1 MFNNYLKGIFV
12 MNYYEFTSFLL
23 YFVLVIGVGIYF
35 FVKNKSVSEKDYFLG
50 GRNMNGLV
58 SAFSAG
64 ASDMSAWVLM
74 GLPGAIYLSGLGQ
87 VWISIGLLI
96 GTVLSWIFVAP
107 RLRRF
112 AIKADDA
119 ITIPQFLSNRFKSKS
134 PVLKVACAVIFV
146 IGYCFYSASSVYACG
161 ILFNTLIPDI
171 SKEVAMVI
179 ATCIILVYTL
189 LGGFNAVCWTD
200 FFQGMLMLAALMIV
214 PIIALFVLKSS
225 GAIAPVVTKE
235 NYYNLMSSGAFDWES
250 IANILTGLGWG
261 LGYFGMP
268 HILIRFMAVKSEKE
282 MKKSQIIG
290 SCWTAL
296 ILLMATIVGLVGH
309 EYLGN
314 SMEGQKNLVFVE
326 TVRKIFDVGALA
338 LIGGLLISA
347 IVAAS
352 MSTADSQLLASSS
365 AFASDF
371 YKTTIK
377 KDASDKKML
386 MVGRIAVAVISVVA
400 LAIALAVQKFDLGGI
415 MELVSAAWSVF
426 GAAFGPVILLSLYWK
441 RLNYKGACAGIIS
454 GFAVS
459 VLWMIL
465 FNLDYYGF
473 SAVIVYTGLYE
484 IVPGFIAG
492 LIVAVSVSLFTE
504 EPDNEVK
511 QLFESAENYS
521 EN

>member
-1 MFNNYLKGIFV
+1 
-12 MNYYEFTSFLL
+12 MNYYELTSFIL
-23 YFVLVIGVGIYF
+23 YFVLVIGVGIFF
-35 FVKNKSVSEKDYFLG
+35 FVKSKSKSEKDYFLG

-58 SAFSAG
+58 SALSAG

-74 GLPGAIYLSGLGQ
+74 GLPGSIYLYGLGQ

-119 ITIPQFLSNRFKSKS
+119 ITIPQFLSNRFKTKS

-146 IGYCFYSASSVYACG
+146 IGYCFYAASSVYACG
-161 ILFNTLIPDI
+161 ELFNTLIPEID
-171 SKEVAMVI
+171 KYVAMII
-179 ATCIILVYTL
+179 ATVIILVYTL

-200 FFQGMLMLAALMIV
+200 FFQGLLMLAALMIV
-214 PIIALFVLKSS
+214 PIIALFVLNST
-225 GAIAPVVTKE
+225 GAVASVSTPE
-235 NYYNLMSSGAFDWES
+235 NYYNLLSSGSFDWKS
-250 IANILTGLGWG
+250 IASILTGLGWG

-282 MKKSQIIG
+282 MKKSQVIG
-290 SCWTAL
+290 STWTAL
-296 ILLMATIVGLVGH
+296 ILLMATVVGLVGH

-314 SMEGQKNLVFVE
+314 SMEGQKNLVFVSM
-326 TVRKIFDVGALA
+326 VRNIFGVGALA
-338 LIGGLLISA
+338 LFGGLLISA

-377 KDASDKKML
+377 KDATDKQML
-386 MVGRIAVAVISVVA
+386 FVGRIAVAVISV
-400 LAIALAVQKFDLGGI
+400 IALVIALLVQKFELGGI

-426 GAAFGPVILLSLYWK
+426 GAAFGPVILLALYWK
-441 RLNYKGACAGIIS
+441 RLNYKGACAGIIT

-465 FNLDYYGF
+465 FNLGYYGF
-473 SAVIVYTGLYE
+473 SAVIFDTGLYE

-492 LIVAVSVSLFTE
+492 LVVAIIVSLSTDKPDSRVE
-504 EPDNEVK
+504 ELFDSVK
-511 QLFESAENYS
+511 NYS
-521 EN
+521 EK

>member
-1 MFNNYLKGIFV
+1 
-12 MNYYEFTSFLL
+12 MNYYELTSFIL

-35 FVKNKSVSEKDYFLG
+35 FVKSKSSSEKDYFLG
-50 GRNMNGLV
+50 GRNMNGFV
-58 SAFSAG
+58 SALSAG

-74 GLPGAIYLSGLGQ
+74 GLPGSIYLYGLGQ
-87 VWISIGLLI
+87 VWISVGLLI

-171 SKEVAMVI
+171 SKETAMII
-179 ATCIILVYTL
+179 ATGIILVYTL

-200 FFQGMLMLAALMIV
+200 FFQGLLMLAALMIV
-214 PIIALFVLKSS
+214 PIIALFVLKIS
-225 GAIAPVVTKE
+225 GAIAPAVTPD
-235 NYYNLMSSGAFDWES
+235 NYYNLLSSGAFDGES
-250 IANILTGLGWG
+250 VASIITGLGWG

-268 HILIRFMAVKSEKE
+268 HILVRYMAVKSEKE

-290 SCWTAL
+290 SIWTAL
-296 ILLMATIVGLVGH
+296 ILLMATVVGLVGH
-309 EYLGN
+309 EYLG
-314 SMEGQKNLVFVE
+314 GTLDKGTKNLVFVNV
-326 TVRKIFDVGALA
+326 VRNIFGVGALA

-352 MSTADSQLLASSS
+352 MSTADSQLLAASS

-377 KDASDKKML
+377 KDATDKQML
-386 MVGRIAVAVISVVA
+386 FVGRIAVAVISIIA
-400 LAIALAVQKFDLGGI
+400 LAIALLVQKFDLGGI

-426 GAAFGPVILLSLYWK
+426 GAAFGPVILLALYWK
-441 RLNYKGACAGIIS
+441 RLNYKGACAGLIA

-459 VLWMIL
+459 VLWMVF
-465 FNLDYYGF
+465 FNLGYYGF
-473 SAVIVYTGLYE
+473 NAVIADTGVYE

-492 LIVAVSVSLFTE
+492 LMVAVIVSLCTAKPEKEVE
-504 EPDNEVK
+504 ELFDEVK
-511 QLFESAENYS
+511 NFKES

>member
-1 MFNNYLKGIFV
+1 
-12 MNYYEFTSFLL
+12 MNYYELTSFIL
-23 YFVLVIGVGIYF
+23 YFVLVIGVGIFF
-35 FVKNKSVSEKDYFLG
+35 FVKSKSKSEKDYFLG
-50 GRNMNGLV
+50 GRNMNGIV

-74 GLPGAIYLSGLGQ
+74 GLPGAIYLNGLGE

-112 AIKADDA
+112 AIKADDS

-146 IGYCFYSASSVYACG
+146 IGYCFYAASSVYACG
-161 ILFNTLIPDI
+161 ELFNTLIPEID
-171 SKEVAMVI
+171 KYVAMVI
-179 ATCIILVYTL
+179 ATVIILVYTL

-214 PIIALFVLKSS
+214 PIIALFVLKTS
-225 GAIAPVVTKE
+225 GTIAGAEVSTSA
-235 NYYNLMSSGAFDWES
+235 NYYNLLSSGAFDWKS
-250 IANILTGLGWG
+250 IASIITGLGWG

-268 HILIRFMAVKSEKE
+268 HILIRFMAIKSEKE

-290 SCWTAL
+290 STWTAL
-296 ILLMATIVGLVGH
+296 ILLMATVVGLVGH

-326 TVRKIFDVGALA
+326 MVRKIFGVGALA
-338 LIGGLLISA
+338 LLGGLLISA

-371 YKTTIK
+371 YKTTVK
-377 KDASDKKML
+377 KNATDKQML
-386 MVGRIAVAVISVVA
+386 FVGRIAVAVISI
-400 LAIALAVQKFDLGGI
+400 IALVIALLVQKFGLGGI
-415 MELVSAAWSVF
+415 MELVQAAWSVF
-426 GAAFGPVILLSLYWK
+426 GAAFGPVILLALYWK
-441 RLNYKGACAGIIS
+441 RLNYTGACAGIIT

-465 FNLDYYGF
+465 FNLEGYGF
-473 SAVIVYTGLYE
+473 HSVIAETGLYE
-484 IVPGFIAG
+484 IVPGFIVG
-492 LIVAVSVSLFTE
+492 LITAVAVSLSTAK
-504 EPDNEVK
+504 PDNQVEELFDSVK
-511 QLFESAENYS
+511 NFKEN

>member
-1 MFNNYLKGIFV
+1 
-12 MNYYEFTSFLL
+12 MNYYELTSFIL
-23 YFVLVIGVGIYF
+23 YFVLVIGIGIYF
-35 FVKNKSVSEKDYFLG
+35 FVKSKSKSEKDYFLG

-74 GLPGAIYLSGLGQ
+74 GLPGAIYLNGLGE
-87 VWISIGLLI
+87 VWISIGLLT
-96 GTVLSWIFVAP
+96 GTILSWIFVAP
-107 RLRRF
+107 KLRRY

-146 IGYCFYSASSVYACG
+146 IGYCFYSASSVHACG
-161 ILFNTLIPDI
+161 DLFHTLIPEID
-171 SKEVAMVI
+171 KVI
-179 ATCIILVYTL
+179 AMIVATAIILVYTL
-189 LGGFNAVCWTD
+189 LGGFKAVCWTD

-214 PIIALFVLKSS
+214 PIIAWFVLQSTGS
-225 GAIAPVVTKE
+225 IAPVAEKQ
-235 NYYNLMSSGAFDWES
+235 NYYNLLSSGSFNWGS
-250 IANILTGLGWG
+250 IASILTGFGWG

-290 SCWTAL
+290 STWTAL

-314 SMEGQKNLVFVE
+314 SMEAQKQLVFVQR
-326 TVRKIFDVGALA
+326 VRKVFGVGALA
-338 LIGGLLISA
+338 LIGGILISA

-371 YKTTIK
+371 YKATIK
-377 KDASDKKML
+377 KGATDKQML
-386 MVGRIAVAVISVVA
+386 SVGRIAVAVISV
-400 LAIALAVQKFDLGGI
+400 IALGIALVVHYFELGGI

-426 GAAFGPVILLSLYWK
+426 GAAFGPVIILALYWK
-441 RLNYKGACAGIIS
+441 RLTYKGACAGIIT

-465 FNLDYYGF
+465 FNLGYYGF
-473 SAVIVYTGLYE
+473 SAVIADTGLYE
-484 IVPGFIAG
+484 IIPGFIVG
-492 LIVAVSVSLFTE
+492 LVVAVVVSLASEKPDAQVE
-504 EPDNEVK
+504 ELFDSVK
-511 QLFESAENYS
+511 DFKES